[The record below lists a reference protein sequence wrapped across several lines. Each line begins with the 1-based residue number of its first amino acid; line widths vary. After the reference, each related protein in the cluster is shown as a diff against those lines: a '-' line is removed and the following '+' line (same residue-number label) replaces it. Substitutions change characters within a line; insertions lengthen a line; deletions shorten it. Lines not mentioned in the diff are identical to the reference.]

1 MKEKRTFEVD
11 LLVALFI
18 TKEIEADSEDEAIE
32 IAEGSV
38 KTGEVMDAFQSGD
51 SEIESQGCTELE
63 EESE

>member
-1 MKEKRTFEVD
+1 MKEKRTYEVD

-18 TKEIEADSEDEAIE
+18 TKEVEADSEDEAIQ

-51 SEIESQGCTELE
+51 CQIENQGCTEVE
-63 EESE
+63 VSE

>member
-1 MKEKRTFEVD
+1 MMKEKRTFEVD

-51 SEIESQGCTELE
+51 CEIESQGCTEVE
-63 EESE
+63 VE

>member
-51 SEIESQGCTELE
+51 CEIESQGCTEVE
-63 EESE
+63 VE